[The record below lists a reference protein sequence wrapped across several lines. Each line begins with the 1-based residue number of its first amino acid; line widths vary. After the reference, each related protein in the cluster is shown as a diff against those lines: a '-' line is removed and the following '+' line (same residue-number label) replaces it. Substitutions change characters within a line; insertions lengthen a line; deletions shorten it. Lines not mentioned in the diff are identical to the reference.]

1 MRIFKVLFL
10 VLFFSSCVAKTAKQ
24 DPYIRHTIEK
34 GETVYSISK
43 KYNVTP
49 FDIYRLN
56 PDAKEG
62 IKENTTLLIPKSI
75 STGLVL
81 NNDEEAEVTTHK
93 VAPKETLFSLAK
105 QYSVSVAD
113 LKEWNPE
120 VEKNGLKIGQELIV
134 SKIYKPTSGV
144 NTVEVQEVKSTSSVS
159 THVVKTGETLYSLSK
174 KYNLSIDELKALNPK
189 LEEGLNIGD
198 TLIIK
203 QESQIKV
210 TNNLENNFYTVKP
223 KETLFSLTKQF
234 SVSEE
239 ELVRLNPELKLGVK
253 EGMVLK
259 LPTTLT
265 IKDSLAAS
273 KPKANLLATVDFN
286 TKKELVLLLPFNLG
300 KMQADSTKTFKDYIK
315 ERDGKNLLNVAIDF
329 YSGALVAIDS
339 AKTLGLPVK
348 IKILDVESS
357 KNSSNIAQ
365 IISRNDFS
373 GVDVVIGPFYNT
385 HAESTAQYL
394 SKFNT
399 PVISPLSKEMSKP
412 IANLFNAVPSQ
423 LQLNEALMN
432 YLYSKEG
439 NIVAIV
445 SQKKNASREYL
456 QKNHPLVKFPTADEK
471 GAINLE
477 AIRAELVKG
486 KKNFVILDSE
496 KAGQVMTVTSNLMK
510 LKNEFDIQLVVFEV
524 YDTLD
529 YEEIKMQ
536 NLTELQLLYP
546 SVTKEPKTIEELFA
560 YKKLTEANKL
570 NPNYYVT
577 KGFDVTFDTL
587 LRICQSEKF
596 EETAQKFATD
606 GVENGF
612 NYVNENGVWVNKAIY
627 MQYYDTDYTIKTA
640 E

>member
-10 VLFFSSCVAKTAKQ
+10 VLFFSSCIANTIKQ

-62 IKENTTLLIPKSI
+62 IKENTTLLIPKAI
-75 STGLVL
+75 STASTST
-81 NNDEEAEVTTHK
+81 NDDGAAEVTTHK

-120 VEKNGLKIGQELIV
+120 VEKNELKIGQELIV
-134 SKIYKPTSGV
+134 SKVYKPTAGV
-144 NTVEVQEVKSTSSVS
+144 NHIEVQEIKSTSSVS

-174 KYNLSIDELKALNPK
+174 KYNLSVDELKALNPH
-189 LEEGLNIGD
+189 LQETELSIGE
-198 TLIIK
+198 TLKIK
-203 QESQIKV
+203 RENKISV
-210 TNNLENNFYTVKP
+210 TTNLENNFYTVKP

-234 SVSEE
+234 NVSEE

-259 LPTTLT
+259 LPTTLV
-265 IKDSLAAS
+265 IKDSLVS
-273 KPKANLLATVDFN
+273 TKPKANLLATIDYT
-286 TKKELVLLLPFNLG
+286 TKKELVLLLPFNID
-300 KMQADSTKTFKDYIK
+300 KMATDSTKTDKDYIK
-315 ERDGKNLLNVAIDF
+315 NSKFLNLTLDF

-339 AKTLGLPVK
+339 AKTLGLPVN

-365 IISRNDFS
+365 IISRNNFS
-373 GVDVVIGPFYNT
+373 GVDAVIGPFYNS
-385 HAESTAQYL
+385 HAESAAQYL
-394 SKFNT
+394 SKYNI
-399 PVISPLSKEMSKP
+399 PVISPLSKELSKP
-412 IANLFNAVPSQ
+412 IPNLFNAVPSQ
-423 LQLNEALMN
+423 LQLNDALMN

-439 NIVAIV
+439 NIVAVI
-445 SQKKNASREYL
+445 SQKKNASKYYL
-456 QKNHPLVKFPTADEK
+456 KKNHSLVKFPLTDEN
-471 GAINLE
+471 GAVTLE
-477 AIRAELVKG
+477 ALRAELVKG

-496 KAGQVMTVTSNLMK
+496 KAGQIMNVTSYLMK
-510 LKNEFDIQLVVFEV
+510 LKEEFDIQLVVFEI

-529 YEEIKMQ
+529 YEEIKME
-536 NLTELQLLYP
+536 NLTELKLLYP
-546 SVTKEPKTIEELFA
+546 SVTKEPKTIEELIA
-560 YKKLTEANKL
+560 YKKMLEANKL
-570 NPNYYVT
+570 NPNYYVV

-587 LRICQSEKF
+587 LRICQNEKF
-596 EETAQKFATD
+596 EETVQKYATD

-612 NYVNENGVWVNKAIY
+612 NYVNENGTWINKAIY

>member
-1 MRIFKVLFL
+1 MKIFKVLFL
-10 VLFFSSCVAKTAKQ
+10 VLFFSSCLANVKQ
-24 DPYIRHTIEK
+24 DPYLRHTIEK
-34 GETVYSISK
+34 GETVYSIAK

-62 IKENTTLLIPKSI
+62 IKENTTLLIPKSTSSASI
-75 STGLVL
+75 STS
-81 NNDEEAEVTTHK
+81 NDDEGAEVTTHK

-120 VEKNGLKIGQELIV
+120 VEKTGLKIGQELVV
-134 SKIYKPTSGV
+134 SKIYKPTAGV
-144 NTVEVQEVKSTSSVS
+144 NHVEVQEVKSTTSVS

-174 KYNLSIDELKALNPK
+174 KYNVSIDELKALNPQ
-189 LEEGLNIGD
+189 LEENDLNIGD
-198 TLIIK
+198 TLKIK
-203 QESQIKV
+203 RENKISV

-234 SVSEE
+234 NVSEE
-239 ELVRLNPELKLGVK
+239 ELVRLNPELRLGVK

-259 LPTTLT
+259 LPTALV
-265 IKDSLAAS
+265 IKDSLS
-273 KPKANLLATVDFN
+273 NVRPKSNLLATVDFT

-300 KMQADSTKTFKDYIK
+300 KMESDSTKTNKDFL
-315 ERDGKNLLNVAIDF
+315 KNSKFLNLTLDF

-339 AKTLGLPVK
+339 AKTLGLPVN

-365 IISRNDFS
+365 IISRNNFS
-373 GVDVVIGPFYNT
+373 GVDAVIGPFYNS
-385 HAESTAQYL
+385 HAESAAQYL
-394 SKFNT
+394 SKYNV
-399 PVISPLSKEMSKP
+399 PVISPLSKELSKP
-412 IANLFNAVPSQ
+412 IPNLFNAVPSQ

-432 YLYSKEG
+432 YLYSKEE
-439 NIVAIV
+439 NIVAVI
-445 SQKKNASREYL
+445 SQKKNASKDYL
-456 QKNHPLVKFPTADEK
+456 KKNHPLVKFPIADEN
-471 GAINLE
+471 GGVTLE
-477 AIRAELVKG
+477 ALRAELVKG

-496 KAGQVMTVTSNLMK
+496 IAGQIMNVTSYLMK
-510 LKNEFDIQLVVFEV
+510 LKEEFDIQLVVFEI

-536 NLTELQLLYP
+536 NLTELKLLFP
-546 SVTKEPKTIEELFA
+546 SVTKEPKTIQELVA
-560 YKKLTEANKL
+560 YKKLMEANKL
-570 NPNYYVT
+570 NPNYYVV

-587 LRICQSEKF
+587 LRICQNETF

-612 NYVNENGVWVNKAIY
+612 NYVNENGTWVNKAIY
-627 MQYYDTDYTIKTA
+627 IQYYDTDYTIKTA